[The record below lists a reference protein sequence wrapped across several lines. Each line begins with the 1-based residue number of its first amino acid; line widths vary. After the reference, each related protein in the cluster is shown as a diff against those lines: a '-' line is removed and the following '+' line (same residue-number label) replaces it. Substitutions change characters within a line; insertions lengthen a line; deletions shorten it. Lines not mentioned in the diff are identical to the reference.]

1 MKFIRLNFMIAASIG
16 FLMGPVSARYVQ
28 MNTNNDKHLAHAAE
42 LIKAFETEREPEH
55 LREASIELENVDLR
69 RVYDKKL
76 RSKQRLQCLELWLT
90 IIQTIDK
97 NIDAAFDP
105 NDVPTLNVMPP
116 PLKNG
121 TQLWPGADPALID
134 DPKAREEYQKAI
146 KANRE
151 KQERVLIQSQLRE
164 LNETIPD
171 GAVKFINRYY
181 PDAER
186 SEPRDA
192 IKKIIESESR
202 RELLLRSIEPQK

>member
-1 MKFIRLNFMIAASIG
+1 M
-16 FLMGPVSARYVQ
+16 
-28 MNTNNDKHLAHAAE
+28 
-42 LIKAFETEREPEH
+42 
-55 LREASIELENVDLR
+55 DLR

-76 RSKQRLQCLELWLT
+76 RSKQRFQCLELWLT

-171 GAVKFINRYY
+171 GAVKFINRSY